1 MTLRRTTHLHETTV
15 SFDDRQINFAEG
27 PDAGPPLLFIHG
39 ISGRWQDW
47 DSVVDDFADEWHV
60 YAVDLR
66 GHGKSS
72 WVKNG
77 YHWQN
82 YALDQV
88 AFVEKVIRKPAFVVG
103 HSLGGVTALGLTAER
118 PDLVH
123 AVVYEDPPLFVHQR
137 WEGNEFRNS
146 FTATLEVLDT
156 GPDFETLV
164 AHVKESNPILEDD
177 RCRDRAEKLMAMD
190 PDVFRST
197 LSGRSRSN
205 WRSEDLLESAKSP
218 GLLLQAEPSL
228 GAALFDDE
236 AAKAMD
242 LLPDAE
248 FEKWDDCGHGMH
260 SSFPDRFSERVQRF
274 FNPYR
279 NEQN

>member
-1 MTLRRTTHLHETTV
+1 MKLRSTTDLHEATV
-15 SFDDRQINFAEG
+15 SFDDRKINYVEG
-27 PDAGPPLLFIHG
+27 PGAGPPLLFIHG

-47 DSVVDDFADEWHV
+47 DSVVDEFAGDWHI

-72 WVKNG
+72 WVENG
-77 YHWQN
+77 YHWRN

-88 AFVEKVIRKPAFVVG
+88 EFVESVIRQPAFVVG
-103 HSLGGVTALGLTAER
+103 HSLGGVTALGLTSER
-118 PDLVH
+118 PDLVR

-146 FTATLEVLDT
+146 FTATLKVLET
-156 GPDFETLV
+156 SPDFETLV
-164 AHVKESNPILEDD
+164 AHVKESNPVLEDD

-197 LSGRSRSN
+197 LSGRSRAD
-205 WRSEDLLESAKSP
+205 WRSEDLLQGATSP
-218 GLLLQAEPSL
+218 GLLLQAEPTL

-236 AAKAMD
+236 ATKA
-242 LLPDAE
+242 LGFLPDAE
-248 FEKWDDCGHGMH
+248 LEKWDDSGHGMH
-260 SSFPDRFSERVQRF
+260 SSFPERFSERVLRF

-279 NEQN
+279 NGRN